1 MNTVS
6 FGDGENVWDIDRGG
20 SGTQYHWIVY
30 LKMVNFLLCEFHH
43 NKNIVK
49 KKKGI
54 SESQHL
60 GLFIPNT

>member
-49 KKKGI
+49 KKKR
-54 SESQHL
+54 
-60 GLFIPNT
+60 N